1 MSISAYSVSGYR
13 AFIDESGDEGFT
25 FDRGGS
31 EWFVLSAI
39 VYENTDQNRRR
50 LVSLLDE
57 TRDKINSVRQNKKY
71 LPNKKPFHFRK
82 LKHDERKYFARKIGQ
97 NDFIRT
103 ITILIHKP
111 SLDADIF
118 KRKGHRLFLY
128 TSRLL
133 LERVSWCCRDWR
145 GSEVES
151 TVQIT
156 FSNKGG
162 LKTEEIKNYLKNL
175 QENSEKYK
183 YRGSKNVDI
192 DNIQLLSPGRAAG
205 LQIADAVASSY
216 FFAVQK
222 NAYAME
228 EISYVQ
234 EIINLSYRSTNGKLF
249 SYGIKVYPK
258 KAESLLSNHFRRIL
272 ADPGL

>member
-13 AFIDESGDEGFT
+13 AFIDESGDEGFA

-39 VYENTDQNRRR
+39 VFENTDQNRLR

-57 TRDKINSVRQNKKY
+57 TRDKINSVRQNKNY
-71 LPNKKPFHFRK
+71 LPNKKPFHFSK

-111 SLDADIF
+111 SLDAGIF
-118 KRKGHRLFLY
+118 KGKGQRLFLY

-175 QENSEKYK
+175 QENSEKYE

-192 DNIQLLSPGRAAG
+192 DNIQLLSPGRAVG

-234 EIINLSYRSTNGKLF
+234 EIINLSYRSTNGQLF

-258 KAESLLSNHFRRIL
+258 EAESLLSNHFRRIL